1 MKKTMKKLL
10 AMGLSLTMVLSLAAC
25 GSKEEPK
32 QEQPAAEEPA
42 QKEEAPA
49 ESEAEA
55 EAPTEE
61 ADSAASDLS
70 ASITLWTYPIGN
82 WGNSETVDSLV
93 ASFNQKYPGI
103 TVTVEYLDYTNG
115 DDQVNTAIEGGQAP
129 DIVMEGPERL
139 VANWG
144 ARGLMVDLSDL
155 FATEAGGEIYDSV
168 ESACKAADGAYYEYP
183 LCMVAHCMA
192 INQNMFEAADA
203 MQYLD
208 AETHTWTTEN
218 FLKAVQAVYDSG
230 QQNVGAIYCSGQG
243 GDQGTR
249 ALINNLYSGTFT
261 DAEHTKYT
269 ADSDVNIKA
278 LETLYAQD
286 GINFDAS
293 INGGEEI
300 TLFRNGTLAMSFCW
314 NAAQQTNSDN
324 AAAGTTNNGDTIL
337 PMLFPSDDGKTELC
351 GGIWGFGVFDNGD
364 QAKIDA
370 AKTFIDFI
378 CNDPDQVNESVK
390 ASTYFPVRP
399 TLTGIYDGMETADT
413 MNTFSEYFMP
423 SMGDYYQVVPGWAEA
438 RTEWWNMLQ
447 RIGTGGDVATE
458 VETFVTNANAAA
470 AK

>member
-203 MQYLD
+203 MQ
-208 AETHTWTTEN
+208 
-218 FLKAVQAVYDSG
+218 
-230 QQNVGAIYCSGQG
+230 
-243 GDQGTR
+243 
-249 ALINNLYSGTFT
+249 
-261 DAEHTKYT
+261 
-269 ADSDVNIKA
+269 
-278 LETLYAQD
+278 
-286 GINFDAS
+286 
-293 INGGEEI
+293 
-300 TLFRNGTLAMSFCW
+300 
-314 NAAQQTNSDN
+314 
-324 AAAGTTNNGDTIL
+324 
-337 PMLFPSDDGKTELC
+337 
-351 GGIWGFGVFDNGD
+351 
-364 QAKIDA
+364 
-370 AKTFIDFI
+370 
-378 CNDPDQVNESVK
+378 
-390 ASTYFPVRP
+390 
-399 TLTGIYDGMETADT
+399 
-413 MNTFSEYFMP
+413 
-423 SMGDYYQVVPGWAEA
+423 
-438 RTEWWNMLQ
+438 
-447 RIGTGGDVATE
+447 
-458 VETFVTNANAAA
+458 
-470 AK
+470 

>member
-1 MKKTMKKLL
+1 MKKTMKKLF

-25 GSKEEPK
+25 GSKEEPA

-42 QKEEAPA
+42 QTESAPA
-49 ESEAEA
+49 EAEA
-55 EAPTEE
+55 EAPAEDAAE
-61 ADSAASDLS
+61 SASDLS

-82 WGNSETVDSLV
+82 WGNSETVDGLI

-144 ARGLMVDLSDL
+144 ARGLMVDLSEL

-168 ESACKAADGAYYEYP
+168 EAACKAADGAYYEYP

-269 ADSDVNIKA
+269 ADSDANIKA

-324 AAAGTTNNGDTIL
+324 SAAGTTNNGDTIL

-438 RTEWWNMLQ
+438 RTAWWNMLQ

-458 VETFVTNANAAA
+458 VGAFVTEANAAA
-470 AK
+470 GAN